1 MCTSYTYS
9 STSQGVHRT
18 PHHSEEVLMNATRN
32 NARIAAIFYFITWVT
47 SILGLAMYGPIL
59 NHAVYSFGSISKG
72 HIISGAFLEILAALA
87 NIGTG
92 LALYPIVKRQ
102 SESFALGYVVL
113 RTLEAGIM
121 MVGTLPLLSLL
132 TMRRDLPGTVGTI
145 GIESVLVSMHNYSF
159 ILGPGLVCAFNTMTL
174 AFVLRRS
181 GLVARFIPLLG
192 LVGGA
197 LLFVSA
203 TLQLFGV
210 IDQVSKATVF
220 ATIPVFAWE
229 ISLASFLFFRGFK
242 SKALSLLK
250 VSTAERVD
258 EELLTV

>member
-1 MCTSYTYS
+1 
-9 STSQGVHRT
+9 
-18 PHHSEEVLMNATRN
+18 MNTTRN
-32 NARIAAIFYFITWVT
+32 TARLAAIFYFITWVT
-47 SILGLAMYGPIL
+47 SIVGLAMYGPIL
-59 NHAVYSFGSISKG
+59 NHAVYSFGSISKS

-121 MVGTLPLLSLL
+121 MVGTLPLLALL
-132 TMRRDLPGTVGTI
+132 TLHRDLPGAVSTS
-145 GIESVLVSMHNYSF
+145 GIQSVLVSMHNYSF
-159 ILGPGLVCAFNTMTL
+159 ILGPGLACAFNTMTL

-192 LVGGA
+192 LFGGA

-220 ATIPVFAWE
+220 TTIPVFAWE
-229 ISLASFLFFRGFK
+229 ISLASFMFFKGFK
-242 SKALSLLK
+242 PMALSRLNE
-250 VSTAERVD
+250 SSAAEII
-258 EELLTV
+258 